1 MRTCCAGFRRTT
13 KPRSANSSVDTLS
26 LKPAEVAALLTKM
39 ADKKFGKGKCTV
51 TASDKS
57 IVVEGDKDAVEW
69 ALAEVRSLFVN

>member
-1 MRTCCAGFRRTT
+1 M
-13 KPRSANSSVDTLS
+13 
-26 LKPAEVAALLTKM
+26 TKM